1 MPLQM
6 AATGDLNCIK
16 GVEKVE
22 GKRYYVSKKG
32 VKSILQALLLFENKI
47 QLRIPFGYLSPII
60 PNSALSKMSFQSTRS
75 LVWNKNDV
83 GACSMFYPRRRV
95 HAVINK

>member
-1 MPLQM
+1 MFQTRAEEGRRYEMPLQM

-47 QLRIPFGYLSPII
+47 QLRIPFGYP
-60 PNSALSKMSFQSTRS
+60 
-75 LVWNKNDV
+75 
-83 GACSMFYPRRRV
+83 
-95 HAVINK
+95 

>member
-47 QLRIPFGYLSPII
+47 QLRIPFGYP
-60 PNSALSKMSFQSTRS
+60 
-75 LVWNKNDV
+75 
-83 GACSMFYPRRRV
+83 
-95 HAVINK
+95 